1 MNKTKLLAAV
11 LALTAA
17 MSVVSCEKRNSGS
30 QDSVS
35 DNTVSEQ
42 AVENE
47 IGDIEEI
54 SEDSADEATVEK
66 AEESVAEE
74 TQPSTEQVMVA
85 DENAVPASGAAPV
98 LSVSSVT
105 GAPGETVDVTV
116 SLSGADKQWAMCG
129 VHMTY
134 DERLTCIAD
143 ESDTKTPIFTKGEA
157 VNNITGF
164 ITMLQVDG
172 DRNEYL
178 IEQKQNA
185 VFFAAVDSVDNGADG
200 DIVTFSFK
208 IPDDAQSGTVYDFG
222 FYYREGDMFLGAD
235 KDESLQDYAFSHW
248 QGGSVTVA

>member
-1 MNKTKLLAAV
+1 MNKIRLLAAV

-17 MSVVSCEKRNSGS
+17 MSVVSCEKKGSGS

-35 DNTVSEQ
+35 DNLSSEQ
-42 AVENE
+42 ITET
-47 IGDIEEI
+47 DIEGLEEI
-54 SEDSADEATVEK
+54 TEEVTQEA
-66 AEESVAEE
+66 AEEE
-74 TQPSTEQVMVA
+74 TQTPTEQVMVA

-105 GAPGETVDVTV
+105 GAPGETVEVTA

-143 ESDTKTPIFTKGEA
+143 ESDPKTPKFTRGEA

-164 ITMLQVDG
+164 ITMLQVDE
-172 DRNEYL
+172 DRNQYL
-178 IEQKQNA
+178 IDQKQNA

-200 DIVTFSFK
+200 DIVTYSFK
-208 IPDDAQSGTVYDFG
+208 IPDDAESGTVYDIG

-235 KDESLQDYAFSHW
+235 KDEAMQDYAFSHW
-248 QGGSVTVA
+248 QGGTVTVS